1 MTPPYSESD
10 NLKHILLVEDDLQ
23 DVQLMLA
30 ALEQH
35 HLADRVFVVHDGADA
50 LDYLY
55 CRGAFHHRARGN
67 PILVLLD
74 LKMPK
79 VGGLEVLKIVKADA
93 LLQSIPVVV
102 LSSSRENADLTEC
115 YRLGV
120 NGYVVK
126 AVDYNGFMTAVRQ
139 IGAFW
144 VKLNEPPPRIAE
156 FRVPDP
162 IRGTNLG

>member
-1 MTPPYSESD
+1 MTPPQS
-10 NLKHILLVEDDLQ
+10 LKSILLVEDDPQ

-35 HLADRVFVVHDGADA
+35 HLADSVFVVHDGAEA

-55 CRGAFHHRARGN
+55 YRGAFAHRSRGY
-67 PILVLLD
+67 PVLVLLD

-79 VGGLEVLKIVKADA
+79 VNGLEVLKTIKSDELLKA
-93 LLQSIPVVV
+93 IPVVV
-102 LSSSRENADLTEC
+102 LSSSREISDLAEC
-115 YRLGV
+115 YRHGV

-126 AVDYNGFMTAVRQ
+126 AVDYQGFMTSVRQ

-144 VKLNEPPPRIAE
+144 GKLNEQPPHLR
-156 FRVPDP
+156 
-162 IRGTNLG
+162 T

>member
-1 MTPPYSESD
+1 MNPTPTEPAGSKS
-10 NLKHILLVEDDLQ
+10 ILLVEDDLQ

-35 HLADRVFVVHDGADA
+35 HLADRVFVVHDGAEA

-55 CRGAFHHRARGN
+55 CRGAYQHRTCGN
-67 PILVLLD
+67 PALVLLD

-102 LSSSRENADLTEC
+102 LSSSRETADLTEC

-126 AVDYNGFMTAVRQ
+126 AVDYTGFMTAVRQ

-144 VKLNEPPPRIAE
+144 MKLNEPPPAARAAC
-156 FRVPDP
+156 R
-162 IRGTNLG
+162 

>member
-1 MTPPYSESD
+1 MTSPKY
-10 NLKHILLVEDDLQ
+10 LKSILLVEDDPQ

-35 HLADRVFVVHDGADA
+35 HLADSVFVVHDGAEA

-55 CRGAFHHRARGN
+55 YRGAFAHRSRGY
-67 PILVLLD
+67 PVLVLLD

-79 VGGLEVLKIVKADA
+79 VNGLEVLKTIKSDELLKA
-93 LLQSIPVVV
+93 IPVVV
-102 LSSSRENADLTEC
+102 LSSSREISDLAEC
-115 YRLGV
+115 YRHGV

-126 AVDYNGFMTAVRQ
+126 AVDYQGFMTSVRQ

-144 VKLNEPPPRIAE
+144 GKLNEPPPSLRAG
-156 FRVPDP
+156 
-162 IRGTNLG
+162 GT